1 MSQAERDALVQ
12 WVWDQLVAEGTFRIV
27 GVDARGRTMY
37 QLVEEEPQSGPPSK
51 DHAGENGAPTPRTTH

>member
-37 QLVEEEPQSGPPSK
+37 QLVEKQPQ
-51 DHAGENGAPTPRTTH
+51 NGSSYGRKLVTA